1 MLVIAGLHM
10 GMVAGLAFVALRAF
24 LALVPALS
32 LRYPT
37 KKWAAAFALL
47 VTFAYMLLSGATV
60 SSRRSFV
67 MTGLVMLAV
76 LLDRLQLS
84 ARGLAYAAT
93 AILLLTPMSVTGPSF
108 QMSFAA
114 VGGLIAFYET
124 YRARLSRWHREA
136 GPAGRVALYALGVS
150 LTTVICTLAT
160 APYTIFH
167 FCSIIKRNQI
177 LMNRSFHGKKGDFRC
192 ARFALETA

>member
-37 KKWAAAFALL
+37 KKWAAALALL

-76 LLDRLQLS
+76 LGRPPQLS
-84 ARGLAYAAT
+84 ARGLAHSAA
-93 AILLLTPMSVTGPSF
+93 AVPLLAPMSLAGASF
-108 QMSFAA
+108 PHAFAA
-114 VGGLIAFYET
+114 V
-124 YRARLSRWHREA
+124 
-136 GPAGRVALYALGVS
+136 
-150 LTTVICTLAT
+150 
-160 APYTIFH
+160 
-167 FCSIIKRNQI
+167 
-177 LMNRSFHGKKGDFRC
+177 
-192 ARFALETA
+192 

>member
-24 LALVPALS
+24 LALIPALS

-47 VTFAYMLLSGATV
+47 ATFSYMLLSGATV

-76 LLDRLQLS
+76 LVDRLQLS
-84 ARGLAYAAT
+84 ARGPPHAAT
-93 AILLLTPMSVTGPSF
+93 GILMLTPMRVTGP
-108 QMSFAA
+108 
-114 VGGLIAFYET
+114 
-124 YRARLSRWHREA
+124 R
-136 GPAGRVALYALGVS
+136 
-150 LTTVICTLAT
+150 
-160 APYTIFH
+160 
-167 FCSIIKRNQI
+167 
-177 LMNRSFHGKKGDFRC
+177 
-192 ARFALETA
+192 

>member
-1 MLVIAGLHM
+1 M
-10 GMVAGLAFVALRAF
+10 GMVAGLAFVAVRAF
-24 LALVPALS
+24 FALIPALS

-47 VTFAYMLLSGATV
+47 VTFCYMLLSGATV

-76 LLDRLQLS
+76 LVDRLQLS

-93 AILLLTPMSVTGPSF
+93 GILLLTPMSVTGPSF

-114 VGGLIAFYET
+114 VGALIAFYET
-124 YRARLSRWHREA
+124 YRARLSKWHREA
-136 GPAGRVALYALGVS
+136 GPVGRVALYGLGIS
-150 LTTVICTLAT
+150 LTTVICTVAT

-167 FCSIIKRNQI
+167 FN
-177 LMNRSFHGKKGDFRC
+177 
-192 ARFALETA
+192 RFAVYSVAANIVAVPITGFWELG